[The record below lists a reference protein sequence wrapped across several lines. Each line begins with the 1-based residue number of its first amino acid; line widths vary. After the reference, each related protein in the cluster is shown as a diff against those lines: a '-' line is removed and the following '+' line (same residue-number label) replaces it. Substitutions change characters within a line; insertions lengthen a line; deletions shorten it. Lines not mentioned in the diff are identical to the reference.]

1 MIINQKVARS
11 GAVEARF
18 TCALPARGRQIEG
31 QWCARIFAQ
40 ALPALVEAALLARS
54 CDLGAVKTHVESVED
69 QQALRAQLTARG
81 LVAFVRNGAVL
92 PRASGASDKPL
103 VRSHTRSSG
112 ANSGG
117 GVSTTLP
124 PVVPFQSPS
133 SLEVELS
140 APNAGVVRGMGLAKG
155 VSLIVGGGF
164 HGKSTVLQALQV
176 GVYDHAP
183 GDGRDG
189 VVVLEDAVKVGVCL
203 CVCLVHYIGAKAKDT
218 MTVRACKCDLKNC
231 KQ

>member
-1 MIINQKVARS
+1 MFINQKVARS

-54 CDLGAVKTHVESVED
+54 CDLAAVKKHVESVED
-69 QQALRAQLTARG
+69 QQALRAQLASRG

-103 VRSHTRSSG
+103 VRSHTSSG
-112 ANSGG
+112 ANSSSAHSGSGG
-117 GVSTTLP
+117 GGSLP

-140 APNAGVVRGMGLAKG
+140 APNAGVVRGMGLAQG

-164 HGKSTVLQALQV
+164 HGKSTLLQALQV
-176 GVYDHAP
+176 GVYDHVP

-203 CVCLVHYIGAKAKDT
+203 YVCRILLHLV
-218 MTVRACKCDLKNC
+218 VP
-231 KQ
+231 

>member
-1 MIINQKVARS
+1 MARS
-11 GAVEARF
+11 GSVEARF

-40 ALPALVEAALLARS
+40 ALPALVEASLFARS
-54 CDLGAVKTHVESVED
+54 CDLSAVKKHVESVED
-69 QQALRAQLTARG
+69 QQALRAQLVARG

-92 PRASGASDKPL
+92 PRASGASDAPL
-103 VRSHTRSSG
+103 VRGS
-112 ANSGG
+112 SGG
-117 GVSTTLP
+117 GGGGSASLP

-140 APNAGVVRGMGLAKG
+140 APNAGVVRGMGLPKG

-164 HGKSTVLQALQV
+164 HGKSTLLQALQV
-176 GVYDHAP
+176 GVYDHVI

-189 VVVLEDAVKVGVCL
+189 VVVLEDAVKVGGFPSIL
-203 CVCLVHYIGAKAKDT
+203 ERGTEK
-218 MTVRACKCDLKNC
+218 
-231 KQ
+231 